1 MNKLLK
7 IGLIIIGSLL
17 ALFVAAA
24 VILVLAVDPN
34 TYKTEISQMVKEQT
48 GRDLVFEGDIGFS
61 FFPWLGLE
69 VGPMALGNRPGFSPE
84 AMVRINRAEAS
95 IRIMPLFSGEVAIG
109 VIALDGF
116 TANLAV
122 TKDGVNNWDD
132 LAKADDTAAPA
143 PAPEQ
148 DQPVNGSDSRSVK
161 DLSVL
166 GVEITNASL
175 VYDDAAAGRKIALAN
190 LDLVMGEIGDKRPFP
205 FELAFD
211 LTLDQATDQAMNKPK
226 ITTRPKLTGTATFD
240 LEAATIDITGL
251 TFDALGMRLTGYT
264 DIKAKDGLAY
274 SGELDLART
283 SPREIMKQLGM
294 EPPVTTD
301 TAALTALAAALKF
314 NGTDNAA
321 ALESLRIILDD
332 TTITGTGSVKNFAK
346 PAIEFAVNV
355 DDIDVDR
362 YMAPASEA
370 TASETAAAQPAAPA
384 STSPAAE
391 PDLAALRDLDLSG
404 RITVGKAKA
413 MNLRVSD
420 IVCQILA
427 KNGVLTIKPFAAKL
441 YDGTID
447 STTVLDARAATATW
461 KTQATA
467 SGIQAGPLLK
477 DMTGKD
483 KLHGTTVV
491 KYDLSGTGLTPDA
504 IKRSLSGTA
513 SFAFTD
519 GAINGINVAK
529 MLRDAF
535 NTLRGRPVSGDEPM
549 RTDFAELLGSARITN
564 GHIVNDDLL
573 MKSPLLRV
581 TGKGWADLPKDSVDY
596 LATVTVVG
604 TLKGQDGASI
614 EELTGLPLPIR
625 ARGSLADPS
634 ISLDMKALAEA
645 LLKGTFKD
653 GTKGVE
659 ETLRKS
665 ILGGS
670 KTSGTTGDTAEPEK
684 KTPVDLLKKLF

>member
-1 MNKLLK
+1 MTKPLK
-7 IGLIIIGSLL
+7 IGLIAIGSLL

-24 VILVLAVDPN
+24 VVLVLTVDPN
-34 TYKTEISQMVKEQT
+34 KYKDEISQLVKEQT

-69 VGPMALGNRPGFSPE
+69 VGPVALGNRPGFSPE
-84 AMVRINRAEAS
+84 AMIRISRAEAS
-95 IRIMPLFSGEVAIG
+95 IRLLPLLSGEVSIG

-122 TKDGVNNWDD
+122 NAQGVNNWDD
-132 LAKADDTAAPA
+132 LAKPDDTAAPA
-143 PAPEQ
+143 PTPQQ
-148 DQPVNGSDSRSVK
+148 DQTADTAAGQSIK
-161 DLSVL
+161 DISVL

-175 VYDDAAAGRKIALAN
+175 FYADAAAGTAVSLVN
-190 LDLVMGEIGDKRPFP
+190 LGLVVGEIGDKRPFP

-211 LTLDQATDQAMNKPK
+211 LTLDQAADKPK
-226 ITTRPKLTGTATFD
+226 ITTRPKLAGTAVIDLKAAAFD
-240 LEAATIDITGL
+240 VTDL
-251 TFDALGMRLTGYT
+251 TLDALGMRLSGFAYV
-264 DIKAKDGLAY
+264 KAKDGLAY
-274 SGELDLART
+274 SGEVDLART
-283 SPREIMKQLGM
+283 SLREIMKQVGV
-294 EPPVTTD
+294 EPPVTAD
-301 TAALTALAAALKF
+301 KAALSALAAALKF

-321 ALESLRIILDD
+321 IIESLRVTLDD

-346 PAIEFAVNV
+346 PAMEFAINV
-355 DDIDVDR
+355 DDIDADR
-362 YMAPASEA
+362 YMPPAGAAEPSADTAAKASPADASPASE
-370 TASETAAAQPAAPA
+370 
-384 STSPAAE
+384 
-391 PDLAALRDLDLSG
+391 PDLTALRELDLNG

-413 MNLRVSD
+413 MNLRVAD
-420 IVCQILA
+420 VLCQIVA
-427 KNGVLTIKPFAAKL
+427 RGGVLTVSPFTAKL
-441 YDGTID
+441 YDGTLD
-447 STTVLDARAATATW
+447 ATTVLDARPAAAAW
-461 KTQATA
+461 KAQAA
-467 SGIQAGPLLK
+467 VSGVQAGPLLK
-477 DMTGKD
+477 DMTGKEQV
-483 KLHGTTVV
+483 LGTAVV

-535 NTLRGRPVSGDEPM
+535 NTLRGRPASGDEPM

-573 MKSPLLRV
+573 MKSPLLRL

-604 TLKGQDGASI
+604 TLKGQDGASV

-645 LLKGTFKD
+645 LLKGSFKE
-653 GTKGVE
+653 GAKGIE
-659 ETLRKS
+659 ETLRQT
-665 ILGGS
+665 ILGRGR
-670 KTSGTTGDTAEPEK
+670 TSDEATKEPERK
-684 KTPVDLLKKLF
+684 SPADLLKKLF

>member
-1 MNKLLK
+1 MNKPLK
-7 IGLIIIGSLL
+7 IGLIVAGSLL

-24 VILVLAVDPN
+24 VILVLTVDPN
-34 TYKTEISQMVKEQT
+34 QYKAEISEAVKEHT

-69 VGPMALGNRPGFSPE
+69 VGPVALGNRPGFSPE
-84 AMVRINRAEAS
+84 AMIRINRAEAS
-95 IRIMPLFSGEVAIG
+95 IRIMPLLSGEVAIG
-109 VIALDGF
+109 VVALDGF

-122 TKDGVNNWDD
+122 NKDGVNNWDD
-132 LAKADDTAAPA
+132 LAKPRDETAPTPA
-143 PAPEQ
+143 PAEQ
-148 DQPVNGSDSRSVK
+148 PAGDAGGQSIK

-175 VYDDAAAGRKIALAN
+175 VYDDAAAGKKTSLTN
-190 LDLVMGEIGDKRPFP
+190 MDLVVGEIGDKRPFP

-211 LTLDQATDQAMNKPK
+211 LAMDEPK
-226 ITTRPKLTGTATFD
+226 IATRPKLTGTAVFDLAASTFD
-240 LEAATIDITGL
+240 VTGL
-251 TFDALGMRLTGYT
+251 TLDALGMRLTGFAYV
-264 DIKAKDGLAY
+264 KAKDGLAY
-274 SGELDLART
+274 SGEIDLART

-294 EPPVTTD
+294 EPPVTADAT
-301 TAALTALAAALKF
+301 ALTALDASIKF
-314 NGTDNAA
+314 NGSDNAA
-321 ALESLRIILDD
+321 ALESLRVGLDD
-332 TTITGTGSVKNFAK
+332 TTITGTGSISNFAR

-355 DDIDVDR
+355 DDIDADR
-362 YMAPASEA
+362 YMPPAAQGERP
-370 TASETAAAQPAAPA
+370 AAQPAATAEPA
-384 STSPAAE
+384 PATE
-391 PDLAALRDLDLSG
+391 PDLAALRDLDLKG

-413 MNLRVSD
+413 ANLRVSD

-427 KNGVLTIKPFAAKL
+427 KGGVLTIEPFSANL
-441 YDGTID
+441 YDGNLSSATM
-447 STTVLDARAATATW
+447 LDARRDVAAWTAR
-461 KTQATA
+461 AA
-467 SGIQAGPLLK
+467 VADVQAGPLLK

-483 KLHGTTVV
+483 QVLGTAVV
-491 KYDLSGTGLTPDA
+491 KYDLRGTGLTPEA
-504 IKRSLSGTA
+504 IKRSLSGVA

-519 GAINGINVAK
+519 GAINGVNVAK

-535 NTLRGRPVSGDEPM
+535 NTLKGKPTSGDEPM
-549 RTDFAELLGSARITN
+549 RTDFAELLGSAQITN
-564 GHIVNDDLL
+564 GHIVNEDLL

-614 EELTGLPLPIR
+614 EELSGLPLPIR
-625 ARGSLADPS
+625 AKGSLADPS

-645 LLKGTFKD
+645 LLKGTFKE

-659 ETLRKS
+659 DTLRKT

-670 KTSGTTGDTAEPEK
+670 KTGESGGKTGGTTEPEK
-684 KTPVDLLKKLF
+684 KSPADLLKKLF